1 MKQLKIFITLILL
14 LLWLT
19 VANAVYEEPMG
30 ETIEVNEIEEETW
43 FIYPEGAIRKVSD
56 ALGGKWTLAEAI
68 VIWCQN
74 HSEDYNLCVKNV
86 FWVANAESSLFKN
99 VSSSNNAF
107 WRMYNWKLRRFSSLE
122 EWIVQRIKLYEK
134 NNRQVRGLSWQRW
147 LDWNYCASECTYW
160 VRNYNQWIAIAESAL

>member
-1 MKQLKIFITLILL
+1 MKQLKLFITLILL

-30 ETIEVNEIEEETW
+30 ETIEVDEPEETW

-74 HSEDYNLCVKNV
+74 HSEDYNLCIKNV
-86 FWVANAESSLFKN
+86 FWIATAESSLFKN

-107 WRMYNWKLRRFSSLE
+107 WRMYNWKLKRFSSLE

-134 NNRQVRGLSWQRW
+134 NNRQVRGLSWQRRMLW
-147 LDWNYCASECTYW
+147 KYCTSSCDY
-160 VRNYNQWIAIAESAL
+160 RISNYNNWIAIAELAL

>member
-1 MKQLKIFITLILL
+1 MKQLKILIIAILL
-14 LLWLT
+14 YACLST
-19 VANAVYEEPMG
+19 VGAIYEEPMG
-30 ETIEVNEIEEETW
+30 ETIEIDEQEIETW
-43 FIYPEGAIRKVSD
+43 FVYPEGAIRKVSD

-74 HSEDYNLCVKNV
+74 HSEDYSLCVKNV
-86 FWVANAESSLFKN
+86 FWVASAESSLFKN

-107 WRMYNWKLRRFSSLE
+107 WWMYNWKLRKFSSIE

-147 LDWNYCASECTYW
+147 LNWKYCTSECTYW
-160 VRNYNQWIAIAESAL
+160 VTNYNRWIAIAESAL

>member
-1 MKQLKIFITLILL
+1 MKQLKLFIAALLILL
-14 LLWLT
+14 WISI
-19 VANAVYEEPMG
+19 ANAVYEEPMG
-30 ETIEVNEIEEETW
+30 EIIEDNETEETW
-43 FIYPEGAIRKVSD
+43 FIYPEESIRKVSD

-86 FWVANAESSLFKN
+86 FWIANAESSLFKR

-107 WRMYNWKLRRFSSLE
+107 WWMYNWALKRFTSIE

-134 NNRQVRGLSWQRW
+134 NNRQVRGLSWQRR
-147 LDWNYCASECTYW
+147 LSWNYCSSECTYW
-160 VRNYNQWIAIAESAL
+160 TRNYEYWIAIAESAL